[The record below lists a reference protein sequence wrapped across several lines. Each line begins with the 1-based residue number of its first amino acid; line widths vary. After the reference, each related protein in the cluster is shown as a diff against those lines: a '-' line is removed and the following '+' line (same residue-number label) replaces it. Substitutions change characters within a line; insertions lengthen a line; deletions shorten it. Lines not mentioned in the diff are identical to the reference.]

1 MSDHHAP
8 RAERAAAEVR
18 TRVLSPRSM
27 SGLAVNLSESGMLL
41 EIERPPLVPI
51 GKDIQLQFQL
61 PDAPRAITTRATVTR
76 HDGKNRMGIR
86 FVMMPSDELVLIRAF
101 IAQGSR

>member
-1 MSDHHAP
+1 MNDPTP
-8 RAERAAAEVR
+8 RANRAAAEVR

-51 GKDIQLQFQL
+51 GKDLQLQFHL
-61 PDAPRAITTRATVTR
+61 PGTARPITTRATVMR
-76 HDGKNRMGIR
+76 HEGKTRMGIR
-86 FVMMPSDELVLIRAF
+86 FVMMPSDELVLIRSF
-101 IAQGSR
+101 IELGPS